1 MSTTTEASG
10 TVLVVDDDPLI
21 VNSIALALEHEGLAV
36 LQATDGQSA
45 LQQAADKHPD
55 LVILDVGLPDLSGVE
70 VCRRL
75 RAQSDAQVLFLTA
88 RQDEV
93 DKVVAL
99 DAGGDDYVTKPVGL
113 AELAARVRAHLRRR
127 ASYAGRAT
135 TQFVVGD
142 IRVDAHAR
150 TVAVGGRP
158 VQLTPREFALLLAL
172 VERQG
177 EVVER
182 RQLLDQVWGT
192 DWFGDQNVLDVY
204 VRQLRIK
211 MEPDPDR
218 PAYLKTVRG
227 VGYSISAP

>member
-1 MSTTTEASG
+1 MTTAEATG

-21 VNSIALALEHEGLAV
+21 VNSIALALEQAGLQV
-36 LQATDGQSA
+36 LTAPDGESA
-45 LQQAADKHPD
+45 LRLAGEGHPD
-55 LVILDVGLPDLSGVE
+55 LVILDIGLPDLSGIE

-99 DAGGDDYVTKPVGL
+99 DAGGDDYVSKPVGL

-127 ASYAGRAT
+127 ASYASRST
-135 TQFVVGD
+135 TLFTVGD

-150 TVAVGGRP
+150 TVSVGGRP

-182 RQLLDQVWGT
+182 RQLLDQVWGS
-192 DWFGDQNVLDVY
+192 DWFGDHNVLDVY
-204 VRQLRIK
+204 VRQLRTK
-211 MEPDPDR
+211 MEPDPDH
-218 PAYLKTVRG
+218 PSYLKTVRG
-227 VGYSISAP
+227 VGYTISAP